1 MKGMVASLVA
11 IVLLSL
17 VAICPLPACA
27 MALAQHGCCHKS
39 QAQPHCPMPTL
50 QDCPYFILEKGKTAP
65 TIANFVP
72 VLCRQPASDLWA
84 PNSFSTIRTEARL
97 PDSAGLYLRVRVLL
111 I

>member
-1 MKGMVASLVA
+1 VASLVA

-17 VAICPLPACA
+17 LAICPLPACA

-39 QAQPHCPMPTL
+39 QAQPHCSMPTL

-65 TIANFVP
+65 TVASYAP
-72 VLCRQPASDLWA
+72 ALCRQTGSDLHA
-84 PNSFSTIRTEARL
+84 PDSFSAIRTEARL

>member
-1 MKGMVASLVA
+1 MKGVVASLVA

-17 VAICPLPACA
+17 VAICPLPACT

-50 QDCPYFILEKGKTAP
+50 QDCPYFILEKSKTAP

-72 VLCRQPASDLWA
+72 VLCRQLASDLWA
-84 PNSFSTIRTEARL
+84 PNSFSTIRTEATV